1 MTDVGVGFLKGI
13 GNPQGTQALA
23 CELVGTELAAW
34 FGLDTVEFSLI
45 NVKDDDVLPLHNV
58 GRTVQAGPAF
68 ICKLIDGDTWDGG
81 DVYLSRLQSPSV
93 VTKLI
98 IFDTW
103 IMNPDRYPPRG
114 SLIPTPE
121 NRDNILFEHR
131 GGGRFKLI
139 AFDHTHCFAEGD
151 IWEELGNNDLISD
164 DRVFGFFP
172 EFAPYIERECAIEA
186 ARKLRGFNRETA
198 VEIVNSVPREW
209 GITGQISNQWADL
222 IYLRSRFVADTI
234 LGKILSQG
242 ELDV

>member
-1 MTDVGVGFLKGI
+1 MLKCGSSWRPTELRRVIETFPSSTRVLQVMTDVGVGFLKGI

-121 NRDNILFEHR
+121 TETIFCSNIEV
-131 GGGRFKLI
+131 GVG
-139 AFDHTHCFAEGD
+139 
-151 IWEELGNNDLISD
+151 
-164 DRVFGFFP
+164 
-172 EFAPYIERECAIEA
+172 
-186 ARKLRGFNRETA
+186 
-198 VEIVNSVPREW
+198 
-209 GITGQISNQWADL
+209 SN
-222 IYLRSRFVADTI
+222 
-234 LGKILSQG
+234 
-242 ELDV
+242 